1 MKLYPSG
8 LSGDQEQPSLDQLHL
23 EGFLALR
30 AFSNELMETLKMSLS
45 VAALLHVARDS
56 SSARVAI
63 DADSDVGSAE
73 TEVEAARM
81 VATVVRTENFILKLG
96 VIGLLRL

>member
-30 AFSNELMETLKMSLS
+30 DFSNESMETLKMSLS

-56 SSARVAI
+56 SSARAI
-63 DADSDVGSAE
+63 IDGDSEAGRAM
-73 TEVEAARM
+73 TEVEAART
-81 VATVVRTENFILKLG
+81 VATVVRTENFILNM
-96 VIGLLRL
+96 